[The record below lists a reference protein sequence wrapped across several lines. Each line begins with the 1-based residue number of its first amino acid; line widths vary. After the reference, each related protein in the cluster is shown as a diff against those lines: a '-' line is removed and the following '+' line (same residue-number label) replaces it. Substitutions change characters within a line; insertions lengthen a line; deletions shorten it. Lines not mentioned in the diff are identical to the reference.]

1 MSNYA
6 PIYASTKGSGAPREQ
21 VPAGMHLARCYEM
34 IQIGTVTDVW
44 EGQSKSMM
52 KVRIGFEL
60 PEETRVFKEENGEQP
75 MVISREFTLSMHEK
89 STLRAFLESWRG
101 KKFTE
106 EEAKRFD
113 ITALIGATCQL
124 NVTHTEKGDK
134 VNAKIQGATPL
145 HKSMVNA
152 MPPAVNKVRVL
163 SYADFDWDIYNSLP
177 DFIKTMIA
185 NTPEYG
191 AILAAKTASERAN
204 ATKTHGTT
212 AAPAPHADQEVDE
225 NDLPF

>member
-6 PIYASTKGSGAPREQ
+6 PIYAENNGGGAPREQ

-34 IQIGTVTDVW
+34 IQIGTETSIW
-44 EGQSKSMM
+44 EGQTKSAM

-60 PEETRVFKEENGEQP
+60 PEELRTFKEENGEQP

-101 KKFTE
+101 QKFTE
-106 EEAKRFD
+106 EEAKKFD
-113 ITALIGATCQL
+113 ITKLMGVPCQL
-124 NVTHTEKGDK
+124 NVTHVEKGEK
-134 VNAKIQGATPL
+134 TYANIQGATPL
-145 HKSMVNA
+145 HKSMVAA
-152 MPPAVNKVRVL
+152 MPAPMNKVRVL
-163 SYADFDWDIYNSLP
+163 SYSDFDWSVFETLP
-177 DFIKTMIA
+177 DFLKTKMA

-191 AILAAKTASERAN
+191 SLKSAKEAQERAN
-204 ATKTHGTT
+204 ALKTHGSTVQL
-212 AAPAPHADQEVDE
+212 DEVE